1 MRTRWWLLVAA
12 YVAVLFAMQPRLGFV
27 VDAAKERWGVPAFE
41 WTMLAAAVAAGL
53 LFVALAMRIWRTAS
67 RADRMLL
74 VAVAALY
81 VVGVSLL
88 DIPQERLHYVE

>member
-1 MRTRWWLLVAA
+1 
-12 YVAVLFAMQPRLGFV
+12 
-27 VDAAKERWGVPAFE
+27 
-41 WTMLAAAVAAGL
+41 
-53 LFVALAMRIWRTAS
+53 MRIWRTAS